1 MTSMRSLLML
11 VAIDAKEQDG
21 TSGGGESVL
30 YIQLYIKYVNYETNA
45 IYIKY
50 VQEPTSVTADSS

>member
-1 MTSMRSLLML
+1 ML